1 MQYVYIYIH
10 TNAYK
15 CNIVI
20 YIYIL
25 YRKPLDAACN
35 HHVNP
40 CPEVALS
47 YLTCAVEVRLLGKT
61 AEVGFLG

>member
-1 MQYVYIYIH
+1 MQY
-10 TNAYK
+10 
-15 CNIVI
+15 CNI
-20 YIYIL
+20 YIYIIE
-25 YRKPLDAACN
+25 KPLDAACN

-47 YLTCAVEVRLLGKT
+47 YLTYAVEVRLLGKT

>member
-20 YIYIL
+20 YIY

-47 YLTCAVEVRLLGKT
+47 YLTYAVEVRLLGKT